1 LAWGDAVLATNNN
14 RRAVIITHNF
24 GGTSTP
30 LNFSPQGQ
38 AIYNMVK
45 THTNV
50 FMMLAGHVT
59 GQGSRADTF
68 NGNTIHTFVS
78 DYQGWTNGGN
88 GFLRIITFSPGNNEV
103 VFQTYSPWT
112 GEYNTGPGSEVW
124 FNYNMQAASSGSNSL
139 PYVLLS
145 TQTNVPA
152 GAIASYVWTNLQ
164 TYANY
169 EWYVTV
175 TDPAGGTSTSPLWRF
190 TTAPNSPPTVSNM
203 VVTVYGDAS
212 TNLTLVGYDAN
223 GDALTFATTTSPA
236 NGLIKDLNPGTG
248 AFTYFPPRMFRGF
261 DNFGFKASDAI
272 ATSGAASFNI
282 IVIAPSDTNGNGLP
296 DGWEAVYGVTDPAA
310 DSDGDGVSNGQEY
323 MAGTNPT
330 NAASL
335 LRLSSITR
343 QTNGHFVLTWP
354 SIGGTRY
361 RLQYGN
367 GIASGANLTD
377 IVRSLGV
384 ELDASPYGSGSTQT
398 FVDDFTLTPPPTNG
412 ARFYR
417 VKVVP

>member
-1 LAWGDAVLATNNN
+1 
-14 RRAVIITHNF
+14 
-24 GGTSTP
+24 
-30 LNFSPQGQ
+30 
-38 AIYNMVK
+38 
-45 THTNV
+45 
-50 FMMLAGHVT
+50 
-59 GQGSRADTF
+59 
-68 NGNTIHTFVS
+68 
-78 DYQGWTNGGN
+78 
-88 GFLRIITFSPGNNEV
+88 
-103 VFQTYSPWT
+103 
-112 GEYNTGPGSEVW
+112 
-124 FNYNMQAASSGSNSL
+124 
-139 PYVLLS
+139 
-145 TQTNVPA
+145 
-152 GAIASYVWTNLQ
+152 
-164 TYANY
+164 
-169 EWYVTV
+169 
-175 TDPAGGTSTSPLWRF
+175 
-190 TTAPNSPPTVSNM
+190 
-203 VVTVYGDAS
+203 
-212 TNLTLVGYDAN
+212 
-223 GDALTFATTTSPA
+223 
-236 NGLIKDLNPGTG
+236 
-248 AFTYFPPRMFRGF
+248 MFRGF

>member
-1 LAWGDAVLATNNN
+1 
-14 RRAVIITHNF
+14 
-24 GGTSTP
+24 
-30 LNFSPQGQ
+30 
-38 AIYNMVK
+38 
-45 THTNV
+45 
-50 FMMLAGHVT
+50 
-59 GQGSRADTF
+59 
-68 NGNTIHTFVS
+68 
-78 DYQGWTNGGN
+78 
-88 GFLRIITFSPGNNEV
+88 
-103 VFQTYSPWT
+103 
-112 GEYNTGPGSEVW
+112 
-124 FNYNMQAASSGSNSL
+124 MQAASSGSNSL

-175 TDPAGGTSTSPLWRF
+175 TDPAGGTTTSPLWRF
-190 TTAPNSPPTVSNM
+190 TTAPNSAPTVSNRLI
-203 VVTVYGDAS
+203 TVYGDAP
-212 TNLTLVGYDAN
+212 TNLTLIASDVN
-223 GDALTFATTTSPA
+223 GDPLTFHTNTLPTHGLVRNFEPA
-236 NGLIKDLNPGTG
+236 TG
-248 AFTYFPPRMFRGF
+248 AFTYFPARGFRGVDF
-261 DNFGFKASDAI
+261 FGFSASDAFS
-272 ATSGAASFNI
+272 TSGSATMNMN
-282 IVIAPSDTNGNGLP
+282 VISPPDTNGNGLP

-310 DSDGDGVSNGQEY
+310 DSDGDGVGNGQEY
-323 MAGTNPT
+323 VAGTNPT
-330 NAASL
+330 NAASV

-367 GIASGANLTD
+367 GIASAAILTD
-377 IVRSLGV
+377 IVRPLGV
-384 ELDASPYGSGSTQT
+384 ELDASPYGSDSTQT